1 MFHILHSVSTN
12 TNTSHGVSTP
22 HSTFTPTWQSLSAPA
37 CVRQFGA
44 YLTEFEQSEIFDY
57 RNVYFFGKVHED

>member
-1 MFHILHSVSTN
+1 MSTN

-22 HSTFTPTWQSLSAPA
+22 HSNFTPTWQPLSAPS

-44 YLTEFEQSEIFDY
+44 YLTEFEQSEVFDY
-57 RNVYFFGKVHED
+57 RNVYFFGKVCLVRGVHTC